1 VTGEVVAAIVSHGH
15 RDYLGVCLD
24 ALAHDGVPA
33 ALLENIPDGSAALAA
48 ERGARAGRNPDPR
61 ALSVNWNA
69 IVAATTEPYVLLLNP
84 DTEVAPGA
92 VARLV
97 AHADAHPRCG
107 LAGPRLLDPDGTLQR
122 SRRRFPTV
130 GGTLVRRT
138 PLRLLVAD
146 VEAAQPRH
154 YLADVPD
161 EPVECDWMLGAC
173 LLVRRAM
180 LDEIG
185 GLDEGMPMYGE
196 DIELAYRAMQGAWQ
210 RWYVPG
216 AVAVHHYQRESDRKL
231 LSGRSLAHVRS
242 IERFIR
248 CHPDA
253 VLRRG

>member
-1 VTGEVVAAIVSHGH
+1 M
-15 RDYLGVCLD
+15 
-24 ALAHDGVPA
+24 
-33 ALLENIPDGSAALAA
+33 
-48 ERGARAGRNPDPR
+48 
-61 ALSVNWNA
+61 
-69 IVAATTEPYVLLLNP
+69 AATTAPYVLLLNP

-107 LAGPRLLDPDGTLQR
+107 LAGPRLLDPDGSLQR

-138 PLRLLVAD
+138 PIRLLLED

-161 EPVECDWMLGAC
+161 GPVECDWMLGAC

-196 DIELAYRAMQGAWQ
+196 DIELAYRAMRAGWE
-210 RWYVPG
+210 RWYVPD
-216 AVAVHHYQRESDRKL
+216 AVAVHHYQRESDRTL
-231 LSGRSLAHVRS
+231 
-242 IERFIR
+242 F
-248 CHPDA
+248 
-253 VLRRG
+253 RRMPRACAEHRPLC